1 MSELLNQLVQ
11 FTSATRLYRLS
22 LGEGVAAGDLLVE
35 AFAASEGLHAVGV
48 REVIVLSLNAG
59 LSLNT
64 LIGQRASLQVSLS
77 DGSSARF
84 SGLVNEAAK
93 LGSEGGF
100 ARYRLR
106 LVPWIWLLSQ
116 SRNSRVWQDKS
127 VVEIIEDVFAAYT
140 PHADWHWS
148 DDVMPFLQDLPP
160 RSYTVQYRE
169 SDLDFV
175 SRVLAAEGLSW
186 RVEESGEASAGHR
199 LVLFADSSRNTAF
212 PEDASSAAGLGGQG
226 IRFHAGGARE
236 EQDSIQALAARRALQ
251 SASFT
256 LLSYDDKS
264 KQAVATSMPTR
275 HAFGHQDAPRLES
288 YDSPGLYAYRNAA
301 EADRYAQLHLEASE
315 ARNKLWQARSTVR
328 TLRPGTRFTLTQGPL
343 GLSAAAG
350 KAPEYAVLSV
360 VSAGV
365 NNLPKDAQEGL
376 AELFGP
382 LPPLLEECL
391 AACQSLQQ
399 TVQGSFQPDSVAVS
413 ERADLDAVIAQARK
427 LGYANAFEAIRA
439 DVVWRPVLAD
449 GTGLYRHAGATARG
463 SQSAI
468 VVGPNGESTANGADE
483 IHCDRLGRVR
493 IRFHWQGRNND
504 AAATCWVRVA
514 QRSAGGGNGMQ
525 FLPRIGQEVLVQF
538 LEDDIDRP
546 VILGALYNGQGEG
559 SAAPTPG
566 GEAAQGGEQERNKV
580 FTSASDLSPSGQGNL
595 AGGNAPT
602 WHGGSQDGEG
612 HRNAAA
618 QWGIRSKE
626 FGGTGYN
633 QLLFDD
639 TDAQGRI
646 QLKTSQAAS
655 ELNLGHLIHA
665 ADNYRGSFRGTGAEL
680 RTDAYGAL
688 RAGSGILFSSYRIEH
703 AAASRDPAGDNTGGM
718 ALLKQATLLGKT
730 FNQAAVTHKTV
741 AMASHV
747 GPAQANASLIN
758 DSAAPLDA
766 MRTAASGMVDGAAE
780 KSGEDVAAAN
790 TKTGEGKVPQ
800 STSALIGIAAKEG
813 MGVVAG
819 QHLQLANGETV
830 SLLSGQD
837 SQHISGNQLRLRSG
851 QALGV
856 LAGAVA
862 AGEGGQGL
870 QMIAAQQNID
880 VQAQADTLAVQ
891 ARDQVSV
898 VSANASVDWAAA
910 KKITLSTAGG
920 ANITIDGGNITVQCP
935 GKLTIHAGQKVFD
948 GPVRRE
954 VSLPA
959 LPRTEVDVS
968 QPKFNMHLQ
977 DIPGPNGV
985 PMPSYPWRIVHA
997 DDMHEALT
1005 GGKKI
1010 LNGRSDDQGRVLL
1023 GSDDEKM
1030 LLDAYNKSPNKL
1042 WLVYQDHVQNVA
1054 VARHDPDWNDSQ
1066 QLAHALSAMGYT
1078 DVYGASIGPEAYQAT
1093 SALVKDETG
1102 QGRGAPL
1109 INKILG

>member
-22 LGEGVAAGDLLVE
+22 LGERVATGDLLVE
-35 AFAASEGLHAVGV
+35 AFAASEGLHAVGL
-48 REVIVLSLNAG
+48 REVIALSLDAG

-64 LIGQRASLQVSLS
+64 LIGQRASLQVSLA
-77 DGSSARF
+77 DGSSASF

-93 LGSEGGF
+93 LGSEGGL

-106 LVPWIWLLSQ
+106 LVHWIWLLSQ

-127 VVEIIEDVFAAYT
+127 VVEIVEDVFGGYA
-140 PHADWHWS
+140 PHAAWQWS
-148 DDVMPFLQDLPP
+148 DEVMSFLQDLPP

-169 SDLDFV
+169 CDLDFV
-175 SRVLAAEGLSW
+175 SRLLAAEGLSW
-186 RVEESGEASAGHR
+186 RVEEFAEASAGHR
-199 LVLFADSSRNTAF
+199 LVLFADSSRATVF
-212 PEDASSAAGLGGQG
+212 PEDASSAAELGGQG
-226 IRFHAGGARE
+226 IRFHAGTARE
-236 EQDSIQALAARRALQ
+236 EQDSIQALAARRTLQ
-251 SASFT
+251 PASFT
-256 LLSYDDKS
+256 LLSYDYKS
-264 KQAVATSMPTR
+264 KQAVATSMPTC
-275 HAFGHQDAPRLES
+275 HEFGHQDAPRLES
-288 YDSPGLYAYRNAA
+288 YDSPGLYAYRSAA
-301 EADRYAQLHLEASE
+301 EADRYARLHLEASE

-328 TLRPGTRFTLTQGPL
+328 TLRPGTRFTLAQGPL
-343 GLSAAAG
+343 GLSAATG
-350 KAPEYAVLSV
+350 KSPEYAVLSV
-360 VSAGV
+360 ASVGI

-391 AACQSLQQ
+391 VACQSQHQ
-399 TVQGSFQPDSVAVS
+399 TAQGSQHPDAAAMS
-413 ERADLDAVIAQARK
+413 ERADFDAVISQARK

-468 VVGPNGESTANGADE
+468 VVGPDGQSTANGGDE

-580 FTSASDLSPSGQGNL
+580 FMSASDLSPSGQGNL

-602 WHGGSQDGEG
+602 WHGGSQDGDG
-612 HRNAAA
+612 HRSAAA

-626 FGGTGYN
+626 FGGAGYN

-655 ELNLGHLIHA
+655 ELNLGHLVHT

-680 RTDAYGAL
+680 RTDAYGAI
-688 RAGSGILFSSYRIEH
+688 RAGSGILFSSYQIQH
-703 AAASRDPAGDNTGGM
+703 GASSRDPAGDNAGGM

-730 FNQAAVTHKTV
+730 FNEAAVTHKTV
-741 AMASHV
+741 ALAGHV
-747 GPAQANASLIN
+747 GPAQANASVIN
-758 DSAAPLDA
+758 DSAAPLEA
-766 MRTAASGMVDGAAE
+766 IRTAAAGMVDGVPD

-790 TKTGEGKVPQ
+790 TQTGEGKLPQ
-800 STSALIGIAAKEG
+800 STSALIGIAAREG
-813 MGVVAG
+813 LGVVVG

-830 SLLSGQD
+830 SLMSGHD
-837 SQHISGNQLRLRSG
+837 SQHVSGNQLRMRSG

-862 AGEGGQGL
+862 AGEGGAGL

-898 VSANASVDWAAA
+898 VSAKTSVDWAAA

-920 ANITIDGGNITVQCP
+920 ANITIEGGNITVQCP
-935 GKLTIHAGQKVFD
+935 GKLTIHAAQKLFQ
-948 GPVRRE
+948 GPVRQE
-954 VSLPA
+954 
-959 LPRTEVDVS
+959 
-968 QPKFNMHLQ
+968 
-977 DIPGPNGV
+977 V
-985 PMPSYPWRIVHA
+985 PMPVLPNSVCK
-997 DDMHEALT
+997 DC
-1005 GGKKI
+1005 I
-1010 LNGRSDDQGRVLL
+1010 L
-1023 GSDDEKM
+1023 
-1030 LLDAYNKSPNKL
+1030 A
-1042 WLVYQDHVQNVA
+1042 
-1054 VARHDPDWNDSQ
+1054 
-1066 QLAHALSAMGYT
+1066 AMK
-1078 DVYGASIGPEAYQAT
+1078 Q
-1093 SALVKDETG
+1093 
-1102 QGRGAPL
+1102 GAPG
-1109 INKILG
+1109 ILV

>member
-48 REVIVLSLNAG
+48 REVIALSLNAG

-77 DGSSARF
+77 DGSSASF

-140 PHADWHWS
+140 PRADWHWS

-251 SASFT
+251 PASFT

-301 EADRYAQLHLEASE
+301 EADRYAQLHMEASE

-747 GPAQANASLIN
+747 GPAQANASVIN
-758 DSAAPLDA
+758 DSAAPLEA
-766 MRTAASGMVDGAAE
+766 IRTAAAGMVDVAPD
-780 KSGEDVAAAN
+780 KSGEDVAAVN
-790 TKTGEGKVPQ
+790 TQTGEGKVPQ
-800 STSALIGIAAKEG
+800 STSALIGIAAKDG

-837 SQHISGNQLRLRSG
+837 SQHVSGNQLRLRSG

-870 QMIAAQQNID
+870 QMIAAQKNID

-920 ANITIDGGNITVQCP
+920 ANITIEGGNITVQCP
-935 GKLTIHAGQKVFD
+935 GKLTIHAAQKLFQ
-948 GPVRRE
+948 GPVSRSYPMP
-954 VSLPA
+954 V
-959 LPRTEVDVS
+959 LPRTPLDIAK
-968 QPKFNMHLQ
+968 PKFNMYLR
-977 DIPGPNGV
+977 DMPGPNGL
-985 PMPSYPWRIVHA
+985 PFADSEWRIVKA
-997 DDMHEALT
+997 RDMHEALVS
-1005 GGKKI
+1005 GEKI
-1010 LNGRSDDQGRVLL
+1010 LEGRSGAQGKVDLSS
-1023 GSDDEKM
+1023 SDEIKLM
-1030 LLDAYNKSPNKL
+1030 DAYNRNPNEV
-1042 WLVYQDHVQNVA
+1042 WLVHHDHVQNVS
-1054 VARHDPDWNDSQ
+1054 VVKHDPQWSDDQ
-1066 QLAHALSAMGYT
+1066 RKGHAISAMGYT
-1078 DVYGASIGPEAYQAT
+1078 DTYSTVAQPSNEN
-1093 SALVKDETG
+1093 ALAAMVKDETG
-1102 QGRGAPL
+1102 QVRGGSL
-1109 INKILG
+1109 LDKILR

>member
-48 REVIVLSLNAG
+48 REVIALSLNAG

-77 DGSSARF
+77 DGSSASF

-251 SASFT
+251 PASFT

-468 VVGPNGESTANGADE
+468 VVGANGESTANGADE

-730 FNQAAVTHKTV
+730 FNQAAVTHRTV

-747 GPAQANASLIN
+747 GPAQANASVIN
-758 DSAAPLDA
+758 DSAAPLEA
-766 MRTAASGMVDGAAE
+766 IRTAAAGMVDGAPD
-780 KSGEDVAAAN
+780 KSGEDVAAVN
-790 TKTGEGKVPQ
+790 TQTGEGKVPQ

-830 SLLSGQD
+830 SLMSGHD
-837 SQHISGNQLRLRSG
+837 SQHVSGNQLRMRSG

-862 AGEGGQGL
+862 AGEGGTGL
-870 QMIAAQQNID
+870 QMIAAQKNID

-935 GKLTIHAGQKVFD
+935 GKLTIHAAQKLFQ
-948 GPVRRE
+948 GPVRQE
-954 VSLPA
+954 
-959 LPRTEVDVS
+959 
-968 QPKFNMHLQ
+968 
-977 DIPGPNGV
+977 V
-985 PMPSYPWRIVHA
+985 PMPAMPNSVCK
-997 DDMHEALT
+997 DC
-1005 GGKKI
+1005 I
-1010 LNGRSDDQGRVLL
+1010 LN
-1023 GSDDEKM
+1023 
-1030 LLDAYNKSPNKL
+1030 
-1042 WLVYQDHVQNVA
+1042 
-1054 VARHDPDWNDSQ
+1054 
-1066 QLAHALSAMGYT
+1066 AMK
-1078 DVYGASIGPEAYQAT
+1078 Q
-1093 SALVKDETG
+1093 
-1102 QGRGAPL
+1102 GAP
-1109 INKILG
+1109 GVMV